1 MLGVVRGGGG
11 GGGGAGGLLLA
22 LVNTG
27 NAKLDSDTL
36 ISLLRSFK

>member
-11 GGGGAGGLLLA
+11 AGGGPGGLLVA
-22 LVNTG
+22 LFTTG